1 MKGKKN
7 DFSIS
12 FFNEE
17 QRVMFL
23 EYVHDTQKAVDWV
36 NNKGITWSY
45 GNIYDR
51 RTREFLKQIKVGDL
65 GC

>member
-12 FFNEE
+12 FFHEGI
-17 QRVMFL
+17 RVLFL
-23 EYVHDTQKAVDWV
+23 AYVHDTQKAIDWI
-36 NNKGITWSY
+36 NKKGIAWSH

-51 RTREFLKQIKVGDL
+51 RTRVFLRRIGVGEK
-65 GC
+65 G

>member
-12 FFNEE
+12 FFNEDE
-17 QRVMFL
+17 RVLFL
-23 EYVHDTQKAVDWV
+23 AYVHNTQKAVDWV
-36 NNKGITWSY
+36 NKKRIEWTH

-51 RTREFLKQIKVGDL
+51 RSREFLLQIKSEAIN
-65 GC
+65 